1 MMFLKKDQLFGNYYG
16 AIEPFAITFDE
27 NNKADLQT
35 NIETINESK
44 MSSKAQLRKDN
55 CIKNEIHETITDN
68 ISGKTLDELKE
79 QVKQKQVII
88 ITYNNFSYF
97 IR

>member
-1 MMFLKKDQLFGNYYG
+1 
-16 AIEPFAITFDE
+16 
-27 NNKADLQT
+27 
-35 NIETINESK
+35 
-44 MSSKAQLRKDN
+44 MSSKAQLAGKNN

-88 ITYNNFSYF
+88 ITYIDFP
-97 IR
+97 IL